1 MKLLVLVASII
12 INCCTFAS
20 AQKVLH
26 KKLAQF
32 AQTIPHEYQ
41 SISSERKRELT
52 SLVERIIMQRNLNG
66 KAALVFSSNDNA
78 SASQMAQ
85 AWMQVAIEH
94 YGLQNMMVS
103 SYGENVKAIDKATVK
118 SLKKSGFKV
127 QSHATF
133 SPKSCY
139 LVSYSW
145 DTNPMLVFS
154 KKASNYQI
162 PSSNVVSFAIDEN
175 SNANSDEMCR
185 NIARE
190 MFFVAEKIQTSHM
203 LTLQP

>member
-1 MKLLVLVASII
+1 MKLPVLVASIVI
-12 INCCTFAS
+12 ICCTFAS

-32 AQTIPHEYQ
+32 TQTIPHEYQ
-41 SISSERKRELT
+41 SISSERKGELM
-52 SLVERIIMQRNLNG
+52 SLVDRIIMQRNLNG
-66 KAALVFSSNDNA
+66 NVALVFSSNDNA

-103 SYGENVKAIDKATVK
+103 SYGENLKAIDKATVK

-127 QSHATF
+127 QSHATL

-145 DTNPMLVFS
+145 NTNPMLVFS
-154 KKASNYQI
+154 KKANNYQI